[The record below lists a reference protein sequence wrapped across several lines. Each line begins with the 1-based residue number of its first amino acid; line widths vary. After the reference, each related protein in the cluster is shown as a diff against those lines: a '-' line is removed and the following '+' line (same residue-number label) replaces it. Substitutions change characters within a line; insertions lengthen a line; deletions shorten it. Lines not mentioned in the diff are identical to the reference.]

1 MTLTVFIK
9 THEKEKVN
17 NLEKIFTRL
26 FGILLKRSSNLEV
39 HRITFTNQ
47 KRKDK

>member
-9 THEKEKVN
+9 THGKEKVN

-26 FGILLKRSSNLEV
+26 FSILQKRGSNPEI